1 MAGKSSFLD
10 PQTTRYNCLHYNPF
24 VMLNED
30 SITELKQSLRG
41 RLIQPGDADY
51 DEARKVYNGMI
62 HKKPRLIAQ
71 CADVA
76 DVIGCV
82 NFARDNDLLV
92 SIRGGGH
99 NAGGL
104 GICDDGLVID
114 LAGIKFTRV
123 DPAARTVTVGSGC
136 VWGDVD
142 HATHV
147 FGLATPSGFITTTGV
162 GGLTLGG
169 GMGYLTRKYGL
180 TIDNL
185 LSADVVLANGNF
197 VRANADENSD
207 LFWALRGGGGNF
219 GVVTSFTFKL
229 HPVDVI
235 YGGPML
241 YELSEAADV
250 LKWYREF
257 ISAAPDD
264 LNGFFAFL
272 TVPPVPPF
280 PEHLHLKK
288 MCAVV

>member
-1 MAGKSSFLD
+1 
-10 PQTTRYNCLHYNPF
+10 
-24 VMLNED
+24 MLNED
-30 SITELKQSLRG
+30 SITELKQNLRG

-62 HKKPRLIAQ
+62 HKKPRLIAR

-76 DVIGCV
+76 DVIRSV

-114 LAGIKFTRV
+114 LAPIKYTRV
-123 DPAARTVTVGSGC
+123 DPAARTVTAGGGC

-142 HATHV
+142 HATHA
-147 FGLATPSGFITTTGV
+147 FGLATPSGIISTTGV

-169 GMGYLTRKYGL
+169 GVGHLTRKCGL
-180 TIDNL
+180 SIDNL
-185 LSADVVLANGNF
+185 LSADVVLANGKF
-197 VRANADENSD
+197 VKANADENPD

-229 HPVDVI
+229 HPIDTR
-235 YGGPML
+235 L
-241 YELSEAADV
+241 WRARCST
-250 LKWYREF
+250 
-257 ISAAPDD
+257 
-264 LNGFFAFL
+264 N
-272 TVPPVPPF
+272 
-280 PEHLHLKK
+280 
-288 MCAVV
+288 